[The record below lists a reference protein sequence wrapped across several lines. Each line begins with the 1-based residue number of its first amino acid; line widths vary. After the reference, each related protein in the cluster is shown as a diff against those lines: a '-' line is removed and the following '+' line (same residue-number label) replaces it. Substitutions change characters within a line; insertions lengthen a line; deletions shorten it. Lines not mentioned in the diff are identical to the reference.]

1 MLAEIPETQR
11 SPCNSAVSASL
22 TNPLPDCSNY
32 SPFCHT
38 HYLILRM
45 NTSLVS
51 RARPFTKPLCWR
63 LILHS
68 CSVLVQNLVG
78 NSSSEEYCSA
88 LRKLN
93 DKQRQV
99 VMFLLFNCHLN
110 SLMSL
115 FLFSLSL
122 SSLCSLSQ
130 WSLFSLSSFPLA
142 SPPSLLSHLINS
154 LSS

>member
-1 MLAEIPETQR
+1 MLAETPETQR

-63 LILHS
+63 LILQS
-68 CSVLVQNLVG
+68 CSVLVQNLVR
-78 NSSSEEYCSA
+78 NSSSEEYCGA

-93 DKQRQV
+93 TSRGKWRCSSSSSIV
-99 VMFLLFNCHLN
+99 ISTPL
-110 SLMSL
+110 SL

-142 SPPSLLSHLINS
+142 SPGSFDQFSVLLR
-154 LSS
+154 